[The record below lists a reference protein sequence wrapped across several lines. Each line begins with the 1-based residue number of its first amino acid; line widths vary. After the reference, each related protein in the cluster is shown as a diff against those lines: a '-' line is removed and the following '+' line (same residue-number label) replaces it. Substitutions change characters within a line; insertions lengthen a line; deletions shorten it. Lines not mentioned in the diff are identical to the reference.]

1 MPESIS
7 IARAYTNSWAVAT
20 GLAGW
25 SWTQKGYDWK
35 IGRKNGGRGC
45 IDIPSSGGRGCIDIP
60 LWVKKK
66 KKT

>member
-35 IGRKNGGRGC
+35 IGRKNVWRKRLYRYTSLG
-45 IDIPSSGGRGCIDIP
+45 
-60 LWVKKK
+60 KKK
-66 KKT
+66 RHEIYEYL